1 MLQIYRKENSS
12 LWEDMKIKKNA
23 LKAAIQVGPPGD
35 VGALVRTSS
44 TRSHLDASEHSVG
57 DISLFGDA
65 GWGSK
70 MSYSRIRNVLSAL
83 RNNGETRKGDKRKSA
98 LSFKSIMGS
107 SMRRFSVLSNGEA
120 GNKAL
125 NRQNSLCSAGD
136 DTEKV
141 DAPKVSLFTCCITK
155 KAKTRFGP
163 SKLNTV
169 LGKYDDSNFDNNAE
183 ESINH
188 GEEGRL
194 YPASAPRR
202 KSRISFALPE
212 DGAKKGTYNVG
223 RFNGVEK
230 SSLASRSDVGSAVGT
245 LGTNT
250 MQHPGPVNS
259 RFPGNLIGDDGDS
272 VSLQSSLGEKVG
284 GKVLFSPSK
293 GNQVVPITGMSPGA
307 EGVAKRK
314 VRHSKMSSGEDD
326 SRMSGGYGEND
337 FELKEDEEEDNR
349 SVVSKSVH
357 SLMRS
362 FSGFSLLSGG
372 GGGSGHTGLAHGKHC
387 MCGCRAY

>member
-1 MLQIYRKENSS
+1 MH
-12 LWEDMKIKKNA
+12 
-23 LKAAIQVGPPGD
+23 VGPPGD
-35 VGALVRTSS
+35 VGALVCTSNA
-44 TRSHLDASEHSVG
+44 RSHLDASEHSVG

-70 MSYSRIRNVLSAL
+70 MSYSRIRNVLGAL
-83 RNNGETRKGDKRKSA
+83 RNNGETRKGDRRKSA

-107 SMRRFSVLSNGEA
+107 SIRKFSVLSNGEA
-120 GNKAL
+120 GNKTL
-125 NRQNSLCSAGD
+125 NRQNSLCSSGD
-136 DTEKV
+136 DICEDEKV
-141 DAPKVSLFTCCITK
+141 DASKVSLFTCCIPK
-155 KAKTRFGP
+155 NAKTRFGP
-163 SKLNTV
+163 SKLNIV

-183 ESINH
+183 ESISH

-212 DGAKKGTYNVG
+212 DGAKKGKNNVS

-250 MQHPGPVNS
+250 MQHPGPGNS
-259 RFPGNLIGDDGDS
+259 RFPGNLNRDDGDS

-293 GNQVVPITGMSPGA
+293 GNQVVPILGMSPGA

-326 SRMSGGYGEND
+326 SRMSGSYGEND
-337 FELKEDEEEDNR
+337 FELKEDEEDDNR

-372 GGGSGHTGLAHGKHC
+372 VGDSGHTGLAHGKHC